1 MEMRLL
7 LVLEE
12 TIRLHLDLKNI
23 NTRIEL
29 DTLTLDLSLQTWLRP
44 SISMLYWV

>member
-1 MEMRLL
+1 MEMCLL

-29 DTLTLDLSLQTWLRP
+29 DTLTLDLSLQTWLRL
-44 SISMLYWV
+44 SISMFY

>member
-1 MEMRLL
+1 MKMRLL

-29 DTLTLDLSLQTWLRP
+29 DTLTLDLSSQTRLRP
-44 SISMLYWV
+44 SISMFYWV

>member
-1 MEMRLL
+1 MKMRLL

-29 DTLTLDLSLQTWLRP
+29 DTLTLDLSLQTRLLP
-44 SISMLYWV
+44 SISMFY